1 MLLQDAAA
9 LFVALALSVVHLC
22 TFNQCTAGNIDAVKI
37 LIATMRLN
45 GKVFTPPELY
55 VTETFQ
61 RMLFEKKQCVLYTK
75 KDLSV
80 YSACVLRHLEAVQ
93 LPFLSVYEIN
103 AECVDGITVGYLF
116 EIFSKRISS
125 SYNYFAV
132 TSLKKDELSLSAL
145 KKADSCLDLRFK
157 IKGMKLYALD
167 ATGVL
172 VTCGFNEDL
181 KETLEF

>member
-1 MLLQDAAA
+1 M
-9 LFVALALSVVHLC
+9 
-22 TFNQCTAGNIDAVKI
+22 K
-37 LIATMRLN
+37 LN
-45 GKVFTPPELY
+45 GKVFIPPQLY

-80 YSACVLRHLEAVQ
+80 YTTCVLKHLEVVQ

-103 AECVDGITVGYLF
+103 AECIDGITVGYLF
-116 EIFSKRISS
+116 EVFSKKISN
-125 SYNYFAV
+125 SYNHFAV
-132 TSLKKDELSLSAL
+132 TSLKKNELSLSAL
-145 KKADSCLDLRFK
+145 KKADNCLDLRFK
-157 IKGMKLYALD
+157 IKGLKLYALD